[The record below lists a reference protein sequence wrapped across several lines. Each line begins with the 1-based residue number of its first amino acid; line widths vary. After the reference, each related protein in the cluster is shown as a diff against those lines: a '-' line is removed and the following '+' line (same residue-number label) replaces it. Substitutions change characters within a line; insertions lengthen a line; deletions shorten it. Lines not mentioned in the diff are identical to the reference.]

1 MAAAYQGRHS
11 GEETRESPAA
21 GKLPTRAYGLF
32 HSFQRP
38 MVSAAVILAVAG
50 VSAAGSSEA
59 TANASGPSYSPSPM
73 AMAQSAELSRN
84 RSDTDAALAT
94 ARRAGVLR
102 AAALTHFQRATA
114 DAVSRSR
121 TRAAIAQREAAA
133 AAADRI
139 VREKQRQVMVDR
151 AQSDPKGIG
160 RLLTN
165 DRGWGAGEFSCLES
179 LWTKESGWRWNA
191 NNGGSGAYGIP
202 QSLPGTKMSSAGS
215 DWRTNP
221 VTQIKWGLQYIANT
235 YGTPCSAWSHSRAV
249 NWY

>member
-11 GEETRESPAA
+11 GEETRRAPAA
-21 GKLPTRAYGLF
+21 DKLPTTTHGLF
-32 HSFQRP
+32 HGFQRSII
-38 MVSAAVILAVAG
+38 SAAVILAVAG

-59 TANASGPSYSPSPM
+59 TTSVSGPSYSPSLM
-73 AMAQSAELSRN
+73 AMAQSAELSHN
-84 RSDTDAALAT
+84 RDDTDAALAV

-114 DAVSRSR
+114 NAVSRSR
-121 TRAAIAQREAAA
+121 TRAAIAQREAVA

-151 AQSDPKGIG
+151 ARSDPKGIG
-160 RLLTN
+160 RLLTS
-165 DRGWGAGEFSCLES
+165 DRGWGAGEFSCLER
-179 LWTKESGWRWNA
+179 LWAKESGWRWSASNS
-191 NNGGSGAYGIP
+191 SGAYGIP
-202 QSLPGTKMSSAGS
+202 QSLPGSKMSSAGS
-215 DWRTNP
+215 DWQTNP

-235 YGTPCSAWSHSRAV
+235 YGTPCSAWSHSQAS